1 MRTLPHAVSILD
13 FWGPNAKLCQ
23 GGNGGWLGL
32 CWVERLDKTHLSM
45 FHSASNRAHG
55 KHSRNSSYLFHGSVC
70 FQILFY
76 FFK

>member
-32 CWVERLDKTHLSM
+32 CWVERLDKRICPCFTLPRIALTESTQETV
-45 FHSASNRAHG
+45 AI
-55 KHSRNSSYLFHGSVC
+55 SSTARYAFKFYLIF
-70 FQILFY
+70 
-76 FFK
+76 